1 MTRREKEL
9 RHALSDKTRSIEQKL
24 TDIEVLTSG
33 LTSRCFANRACAITQ
48 RYDAKSRVQVT
59 IAWKEK
65 EDNLAFAMGN
75 EFIYINIGNRYF
87 DSLIGMTVDEV
98 MSKMQNE
105 VAGYAKGYLRSM
117 AKSWIVPLSRET
129 RYELLYGLFGH
140 EIGHILYTSSEE
152 EENWQFYCQKLDS
165 WYPVTPAVAL
175 ADQQRKEMLEEFMW
189 VSHQGIG
196 RDLLC
201 KIQKFLMNII
211 EDGYVEK
218 RMINEYPGMLGYSL
232 QKMRLFSAC
241 AERTMESLDEDLE
254 QNKLYMFE
262 VIEMAMLKYITT
274 QTVYWGA
281 VPATDEVRIRFEE
294 VKPLLDQALLTH
306 DQKGRLEIINL
317 IMIKLANELVQ
328 MLTDMEKNQKKSSDL
343 QKRMQKLEGT
353 DRDDIKGTSPNL
365 CNQPPKDEENTQNV
379 SKKEHEQSAGESSSQ
394 TGKSSGSDE
403 KTGDNRQP
411 EQKAGDNQSKGASEG
426 KSQSPD
432 ELKGDDRSEQDSQ
445 KEEDRNP
452 YDAELKQAKE
462 EVEKLF
468 QELAYEKAV
477 EEAESSRNR
486 KLQSEAQKMK
496 LDSEEM
502 KISVKIARTQVTEQ
516 MVSDY
521 ETMVVPLREL
531 AKKMQR
537 SLLQKLHQKR
547 NVIKVKGLYMGN
559 KLEVSSAVKQDGR
572 LFSRKKQPSDGVELA
587 VGVIIDESGSM
598 IRRGRYLEARKMAVL
613 LHEFCRGLSFPVLI
627 YGHDSARQGQLR
639 LYSYV
644 EFDALD
650 GNDGFRLTG
659 ISARDGN
666 RDGAAIRYMSER
678 LLSRSEPVKLLIIIS
693 DGLPSAYQPISTG
706 VPDTKEAVKE
716 AKRKGITVIAAGIGD
731 DQAKLCEIYEDYFLD
746 ISDLKMLPITMVSML
761 KRFIEKNI

>member
-1 MTRREKEL
+1 MKKKEKEL
-9 RHALSDKTRSIEQKL
+9 RRLLSAETRSIEQKL

-48 RYDAKSRVQVT
+48 RYDAKSGVSVT
-59 IAWKEK
+59 IAWKEN

-75 EFIYINIGNRYF
+75 ELIYINIGNRYF
-87 DSLIGMTVDEV
+87 DSLIGMTVDDV

-105 VAGYAKGYLRSM
+105 VTGYTKGYLKSM
-117 AKSWIVPLSRET
+117 AKSWVIPLSRET

-152 EENWQFYCQKLDS
+152 EENWLFYCQKLDS
-165 WYPVTPAVAL
+165 WYPVTPAVEL

-201 KIQKFLMNII
+201 RCQKLLMNII
-211 EDGYVEK
+211 EDGYVER

-232 QKMRLFSAC
+232 QKMRIFSAC
-241 AERTMESLDEDLE
+241 AERTMESLYEDLE
-254 QNKLYMFE
+254 QKKLYPFE

-274 QTVYWGA
+274 QTIYWGT
-281 VPATDEVRIRFEE
+281 VPATAEVRMRFEE

-306 DQKGRLEIINL
+306 NQKGRLEIINR
-317 IMIKLANELVQ
+317 IMIKLADELVQ
-328 MLTDMEKNQKKSSDL
+328 MVKDMAKKQKDSSDL
-343 QKRMQKLEGT
+343 QKRMQQLEGT

-365 CNQPPKDEENTQNV
+365 CNQPPKDEENIPSEN
-379 SKKEHEQSAGESSSQ
+379 KKRRDQSEGKTSSQ
-394 TGKSSGSDE
+394 MGKSSENDAITGESRQLE
-403 KTGDNRQP
+403 QQKT
-411 EQKAGDNQSKGASEG
+411 
-426 KSQSPD
+426 
-432 ELKGDDRSEQDSQ
+432 DDG
-445 KEEDRNP
+445 NP

-462 EVEKLF
+462 EVENLF

-477 EEAESSRNR
+477 EESESSRNR

-496 LDSEEM
+496 LDSKEM
-502 KISVKIARTQVTEQ
+502 KISVKIERTQVTEQ

-521 ETMVVPLREL
+521 ETMVAPLREL

-559 KLEVSSAVKQDGR
+559 KLEVSSTVKQDGR
-572 LFSRKKQPSDGVELA
+572 LFSRKKQPSDGVEMT

-598 IRRGRYLEARKMAVL
+598 NRQYRYEEAKKMAVL
-613 LHEFCRGLSFPVLI
+613 LYEFCRGLGFPVLI
-627 YGHDSARQGQLR
+627 YGHDSARRGQLR

-644 EFDALD
+644 EFDSID
-650 GNDGFRLTG
+650 GKDGFRLMG
-659 ISARDGN
+659 ISAWEGN

-678 LLSRSEPVKLLIIIS
+678 LKSRLEPVKLLIVVS
-693 DGLPSAYQPISTG
+693 DGLPSAYQPSSTG
-706 VPDTKEAVKE
+706 VPDTQEAVKE
-716 AKRKGITVIAAGIGD
+716 AKRKGITVIAAGIGE
-731 DQAKLCEIYEDYFLD
+731 DQTRLREIYEDHFLD
-746 ISDLKMLPITMVSML
+746 ISDLKMLPTTMVSML
-761 KRFIEKNI
+761 KRFIEKNM

>member
-48 RYDAKSRVQVT
+48 RYDAKSRVKVS
-59 IAWKEK
+59 IVWREK
-65 EDNLAFAMGN
+65 DDNLAFAIGN

-87 DSLIGMTVDEV
+87 DSLIGMTEDKV
-98 MSKMQNE
+98 MSKMHNE
-105 VAGYAKGYLRSM
+105 VSGYTKGYLKSM

-140 EIGHILYTSSEE
+140 EIGHILYTSGEE
-152 EENWQFYCQKLDS
+152 EERWQVTCLNQDA
-165 WYPVTPAVAL
+165 WYPVIPAVTL
-175 ADQQRKEMLEEFMW
+175 TDHKRKEMLEEFMW
-189 VSHQGIG
+189 VSHRGMG
-196 RDLLC
+196 RELLC
-201 KIQKFLMNII
+201 QSQKLLMNII

-218 RMINEYPGMLGYSL
+218 RIINEYPGMLGYSL
-232 QKMRLFSAC
+232 QKMRIFSAC
-241 AERTMESLDEDLE
+241 AERTMESVYEDME
-254 QNKLYMFE
+254 QKKLYPFE

-274 QTVYWGA
+274 KTVYWGA
-281 VPATDEVRIRFEE
+281 IPANDEVRIHFEE

-317 IMIKLANELVQ
+317 IMIKLADELVQ
-328 MLTDMEKNQKKSSDL
+328 MLKDMEKKHEDSSDL
-343 QKRMQKLEGT
+343 QKRMQQLEGT
-353 DRDDIKGTSPNL
+353 DRDDIKGTSTNL
-365 CNQPPKDEENTQNV
+365 CNQPPKDEKDIRNMGE
-379 SKKEHEQSAGESSSQ
+379 KKHERSAGESSSQ

-403 KTGDNRQP
+403 KTGGNRQS

-426 KSQSPD
+426 KSQCPD

-445 KEEDRNP
+445 KEDDRNP

-462 EVEKLF
+462 EVENLF

-496 LDSEEM
+496 LDSKEL
-502 KISVKIARTQVTEQ
+502 KISVKIERTQVTEQ

-521 ETMVVPLREL
+521 ETMVAPLREL

-559 KLEVSSAVKQDGR
+559 KLEVSSTVKQDGR

-598 IRRGRYLEARKMAVL
+598 LRRRRYLEARKMAVL
-613 LHEFCRGLSFPVLI
+613 LHEFCRGLGFPVLI

-678 LLSRSEPVKLLIIIS
+678 LLSCSEPVKLLIIIS

-706 VPDTKEAVKE
+706 VPDTQEAVKE
-716 AKRKGITVIAAGIGD
+716 AKRKGIAVIAAGIGE
-731 DQAKLCEIYEDYFLD
+731 DQAKLCEIYGDHYLD
-746 ISDLKMLPITMVSML
+746 ISDLKILPITMVSML